1 MLNMTYFT
9 FPLFFI
15 LLWLVVF
22 CSFCVA
28 YGLCYCAGIKT
39 KNKTEPVLSTTKQI
53 QETHNFKI
61 NLTLLILWS
70 WKIVPGCKLKHFTV
84 LSTVQKYDKS
94 PKTSFSVSAVL
105 ASLNLVLW
113 IPNLHPCDSG
123 AGWGDEW
130 LKPPTPPPPIFILLY
145 GGNTIS
151 SDRHWL
157 CVEFPLIGVWM
168 QSQPSVK
175 DKQVRKLNN
184 PTIILFKWN
193 IYAPILKLPAD
204 KVLCGS
210 CMWWYMCYS

>member
-28 YGLCYCAGIKT
+28 YGLCYCVGIKT

-53 QETHNFKI
+53 QETQNFKI

-123 AGWGDEW
+123 AGWWMIEA
-130 LKPPTPPPPIFILLY
+130 PHPSTPNFHSSIWRQHYLLWQTLAVC
-145 GGNTIS
+145 GVS
-151 SDRHWL
+151 PHWCRNGMDAESAL
-157 CVEFPLIGVWM
+157 CER
-168 QSQPSVK
+168 QTSQKIEQP
-175 DKQVRKLNN
+175 NN
-184 PTIILFKWN
+184 QF
-193 IYAPILKLPAD
+193 
-204 KVLCGS
+204 V
-210 CMWWYMCYS
+210 